1 MEAHSAE
8 ADWRSALCSDITG
21 WASKEPGPGLWP
33 QCPHVGD
40 FFPVSPSVSLRCW
53 RALWESFS
61 LTPASCFLE
70 LTAPRW
76 LWEGRV
82 ARRRRACWERAVGQE
97 MSRHTHT
104 HTNMMRNNCFSVSIA
119 GKGHQQE
126 SVKGNAPKVKTVS
139 WRHRSQ
145 QLYFSSLPLSVQE
158 GTSGQT
164 L

>member
-1 MEAHSAE
+1 MEAHPAE
-8 ADWRSALCSDITG
+8 AGWRSALCSDITG

-104 HTNMMRNNCFSVSIA
+104 HKHDAKQLLFSVDSWERA
-119 GKGHQQE
+119 SARVCQGQRTKSQN
-126 SVKGNAPKVKTVS
+126 SVLAT
-139 WRHRSQ
+139 Q
-145 QLYFSSLPLSVQE
+145 
-158 GTSGQT
+158 
-164 L
+164 